1 MPSRTLSLF
10 SLFSLQQGSKT
21 KDHRWTQ
28 EVVWYGES
36 RFREALL
43 HIIKAEDRHQQW
55 MQHYLQEETVSMI
68 MHLEAF

>member
-10 SLFSLQQGSKT
+10 SLFSLQQGSKAR
-21 KDHRWTQ
+21 DHRRIQ

-55 MQHYLQEETVSMI
+55 MQHYLQEETVRIVIHVES
-68 MHLEAF
+68 F